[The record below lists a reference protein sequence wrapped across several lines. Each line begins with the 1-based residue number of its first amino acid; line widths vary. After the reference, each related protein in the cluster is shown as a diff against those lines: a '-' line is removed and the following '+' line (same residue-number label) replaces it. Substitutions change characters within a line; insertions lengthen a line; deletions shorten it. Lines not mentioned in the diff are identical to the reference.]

1 MSEWPIVRLE
11 SLGAA
16 EKRAFSMGPFGSAL
30 TARDYVDDGV
40 PLVRGVNLG
49 RSLFYDG
56 GFVYITDRKADEFPG
71 ANLSAGD
78 LVLAHRGTIGQVSM
92 IPKDSKHPR
101 YVLSSSLVRARL
113 NPSIAVPEF
122 YYYWLRSPAG
132 QREILQHVSTVGV
145 PGLVQPVTTVKSFRV
160 PRPSLDEQQAIAQ
173 MLGALDGKIAVNERI
188 AATVD
193 ELCEALFVQLVKSV
207 NAQGELKLG
216 DVAAVNTH
224 QVKPSS
230 DGSLRY
236 VDISSV
242 GVGFYEWPA
251 LTPWDEAP
259 GRARRKARVGD
270 VIWSTVRPNRRSHA
284 LVMDDDP
291 HLVFSTGLAV
301 LSPVQVGP
309 AFLYEA
315 ARTAAFQTYL
325 ESVAEGSAYPAVRA
339 EKFKEAPIP
348 YVPDETRV
356 RFESTAMHL
365 RQRAHSAAVESRA
378 LAALRD
384 TLLPQLMSGKI
395 RVRDAE
401 KTVEEAV

>member
-1 MSEWPIVRLE
+1 MSEWPTVRLE

-113 NPSIAVPEF
+113 NPSIALPEF

-160 PRPSLDEQQAIAQ
+160 PHPSLDEQQAIAQ
-173 MLGALDGKIAVNERI
+173 MLGVLDGKIAVNERI

-193 ELCEALFVQLVKSV
+193 ELCEALFVQLVKPV
-207 NAQGELKLG
+207 TAQGELKLG
-216 DVAAVNTH
+216 DVASVNTH
-224 QVKPSS
+224 QAKPSS

-251 LTPWDEAP
+251 LTTWDEAP

-348 YVPDETRV
+348 CVPDETRV